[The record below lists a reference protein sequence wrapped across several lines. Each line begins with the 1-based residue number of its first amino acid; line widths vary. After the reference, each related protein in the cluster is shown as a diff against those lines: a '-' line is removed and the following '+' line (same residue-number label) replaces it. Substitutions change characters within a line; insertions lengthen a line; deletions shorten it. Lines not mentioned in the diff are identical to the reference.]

1 MSDNHNSRIVITGI
15 GLTSPNGNS
24 LEEYRENLLN
34 KVSGVQNTELRYIG
48 EIHAGICDYDA
59 LRYQNKRD
67 VRNGTRAG
75 SIAIYC
81 ANEAL
86 KDANLEVNDDNRNR
100 FGIYVGL
107 TEHGNV
113 ETENEVYNISQF
125 DYDVKFWNH
134 YHNPR
139 TVANNPA
146 GEITVNKGITGPHYC
161 IGAACAAG
169 NAGLIQ
175 GMQQLRLGEVD
186 FAIAGGV
193 SESIRTFGIFAS
205 FKSQGAL
212 AYNED
217 PTKASRPFDLNRN
230 GIVVAEGGAL
240 YLLERLEDAE
250 KRGANIIAE
259 VIGYAMNS
267 DATHFVLPNAER
279 QAECMQAAIDKA
291 GISPKDV
298 DIVSTHG
305 TGTKMGDIQEYEA
318 IKTVFGKCDDEKAPY
333 VNNTKGFIGHAMG
346 AAGAL
351 ELAGNI
357 PSFKDGK
364 IHSCMNIYTI
374 DPECE
379 IRNLVINNPINKND
393 INIIC
398 NNSFGMLGINSVL
411 IVKKFSMLP
420 TKTKYK
426 PIT

>member
-1 MSDNHNSRIVITGI
+1 MADYYSSRIVITGI

-24 LEEYRENLLN
+24 LEEFRKNLLN
-34 KVSGVQNTELRYIG
+34 KVSGVENCELRYIG
-48 EIHAGICDYDA
+48 EVHAGVCDYDA

-86 KDANLEVNDDNRNR
+86 KDAGLEVSDDNRNR

-113 ETENEVYNISQF
+113 ETENEVYNISKF
-125 DYDVKFWNH
+125 DYDVKYWTH

-139 TVANNPA
+139 SVANNPA
-146 GEITVNKGITGPHYC
+146 GEITVNTGITGPHYA

-169 NAGLIQ
+169 NAGIIQ
-175 GMQQLRLGEVD
+175 GLQQLRLGEVD
-186 FAIAGGV
+186 YAIAGGV

-217 PTKASRPFDLNRN
+217 PTKASRPFDIDRN

-240 YLLERLEDAE
+240 YILERLEDAE

-259 VIGYAMNS
+259 IVGYAMNS

-279 QAECMQAAIDKA
+279 QAECLQLALDKS
-291 GISPKDV
+291 GIKPEDV
-298 DIVSTHG
+298 DILNTHG
-305 TGTKMGDIQEYEA
+305 TGTKMGDIQECEA
-318 IKTVFGKCDDEKAPY
+318 INSVFKNCSDSDAPY

-357 PSFKDGK
+357 PSFEDNI
-364 IHSCMNIYTI
+364 IHSCMNVDKV

-379 IRNLVINNPINKND
+379 VRKLVVGKNVEKDD

-411 IVKKFSMLP
+411 IVKKFVD
-420 TKTKYK
+420 
-426 PIT
+426 

>member
-1 MSDNHNSRIVITGI
+1 MSDYYSSRIVITGI

-24 LEEYRENLLN
+24 LEEFRSNLLN
-34 KVSGVQNTELRYIG
+34 KVSGVENRELRYIG
-48 EIHAGICDYDA
+48 EVHAGVCDYDA

-86 KDANLEVNDDNRNR
+86 KDSELEVNDENRGR

-139 TVANNPA
+139 SVANNPA
-146 GEITVNKGITGPHYC
+146 GEITVNTGITGPHYS

-169 NAGLIQ
+169 NAGIIQ
-175 GMQQLRLGEVD
+175 GVQQLRLGEVD
-186 FAIAGGV
+186 YAIAGGV

-217 PTKASRPFDLNRN
+217 PTKASRPFDIDRN

-240 YLLERLEDAE
+240 YVLERLEDAE
-250 KRGANIIAE
+250 KRGAHIIAE
-259 VIGYAMNS
+259 IAGYAMNS
-267 DATHFVLPNAER
+267 DATHFVLPNTER
-279 QAECMQAAIDKA
+279 QAECLQSALDRA
-291 GISPKDV
+291 GIKPENV
-298 DIVSTHG
+298 DILNTHG
-305 TGTKMGDIQEYEA
+305 TGTKMGDIQESEA
-318 IKTVFGKCDDEKAPY
+318 INSVFKNCSEKEAPY
-333 VNNTKGFIGHAMG
+333 INNTKGFIGHAMG

-357 PSFKDGK
+357 PSFKDNT
-364 IHSCMNIYTI
+364 IHACMNIDKI

-379 IRNLVINNPINKND
+379 LRKLVVGQNIEKD
-393 INIIC
+393 DVSIIC

-411 IVKKFSMLP
+411 IVKKFV
-420 TKTKYK
+420 K
-426 PIT
+426 